1 MPTPFDLLSQKLDDQ
16 ADPDDQLRLA
26 MGQDQG
32 ANLAGGPD
40 ASPDGSTPPGQGGVG
55 PSPGG
60 MPQPVAASPNV
71 PGPLAAL
78 ARMVPKSKPHIR
90 LKNKSAPPK
99 VKKIKPRIK
108 LKTKPPG
115 GLNALL

>member
-1 MPTPFDLLSQKLDDQ
+1 MPTPFDLLSQKLDDE

-40 ASPDGSTPPGQGGVG
+40 AQPNGSTPPSQGGVG
-55 PSPGG
+55 PPPGAAG
-60 MPQPVAASPNV
+60 APQPVAPSPNV

-78 ARMVPKSKPHIR
+78 AKRPGKPHIR
-90 LKNKSAPPK
+90 LKNKSPPPN

-108 LKTKPPG
+108 LKASAYGRTI
-115 GLNALL
+115 

>member
-16 ADPDDQLRLA
+16 ADPDDQLRLM

-40 ASPDGSTPPGQGGVG
+40 AQPDAQTPPQQGGVG
-55 PSPGG
+55 GPPPQG
-60 MPQPVAASPNV
+60 MPQPMAPSPNV

-78 ARMVPKSKPHIR
+78 APKPGKPKIRLKKKKKTKPHI
-90 LKNKSAPPK
+90 
-99 VKKIKPRIK
+99 K
-108 LKTKPPG
+108 LKASSYDY
-115 GLNALL
+115 L